1 MKSNLLALLLGLAG
15 VATGVQAQEE
25 FVVSYDG
32 FYDRLKVI
40 EKGEFEFAR
49 VNFYLVD
56 IATLAPCGIKSGKI
70 VTETSE
76 QPLNYTQEAQ
86 LLLPFSEKLD
96 KDKAVIVVEPLDP
109 QHDCQI
115 KFQIES
121 AYFTNTHLTKQR
133 LYQLHHEF
141 DELLSDLS
149 GFFVSKLMGFLLP
162 EQQGVKV
169 TFASEPNL
177 SAPGVTCEKQVC
189 QFKVTDDWENDTARF
204 NTLSEVVTVTP
215 WIEK

>member
-1 MKSNLLALLLGLAG
+1 MKSRMLALLLGMAG
-15 VATGVQAQEE
+15 VATGAQAQEE

-32 FYDRLKVI
+32 FYDRLKVV

-56 IATLAPCGIKSGKI
+56 IASLAPCQLKAGKI

-96 KDKAVIVVEPLDP
+96 KDKAVIVAKPLNA

-121 AYFTNTHLTKQR
+121 EYFTTAHLTRQR

-162 EQQGVKV
+162 QQKGVKV

-177 SAPGVTCEKQVC
+177 SSPGVSCHKQVC
-189 QFKVTDDWENDTARF
+189 YFEVMDDWENDAARF
-204 NTLSEVVTVTP
+204 NTLSEVVSVTP

>member
-1 MKSNLLALLLGLAG
+1 MKSRMLALLLGLAG
-15 VATGVQAQEE
+15 AATSVQAQEE

-32 FYDRLKVI
+32 FYDRLKVV

-56 IATLAPCGIKSGKI
+56 IASLAPCQIQSGKI
-70 VTETSE
+70 VTETTE
-76 QPLNYTQEAQ
+76 QPLNYTQQAQ
-86 LLLPFSEKLD
+86 LLLPYSEKLD
-96 KDKAVIVVEPLDP
+96 KDKAVIVAQPQNP

-121 AYFTNTHLTKQR
+121 AYFTNTHLTRQR
-133 LYQLHHEF
+133 LYQLHNEF

-162 EQQGVKV
+162 QQKGVRV

-177 SAPGVTCEKQVC
+177 SAPGVSCDKLVC
-189 QFKVTDDWENDTARF
+189 QFLVTDDWENDTARF
-204 NTLSEVVTVTP
+204 NTLSEVVSVTP

>member
-1 MKSNLLALLLGLAG
+1 MKNRMLALLLGLAG
-15 VATGVQAQEE
+15 AASSVQAQEE

-32 FYDRLKVI
+32 FYDRLKVV

-56 IATLAPCGIKSGKI
+56 IASLAPCQIQSGKI
-70 VTETSE
+70 VTENTE
-76 QPLNYTQEAQ
+76 QPLNYTQQAQ

-96 KDKAVIVVEPLDP
+96 KDKAVIVAQPKNP

-162 EQQGVKV
+162 QQKGVKV

-177 SAPGVTCEKQVC
+177 SAPGVSCDKQVC
-189 QFKVTDDWENDTARF
+189 QFVVTDDWENDTARF
-204 NTLSEVVTVTP
+204 NTLSEVVSVTP

>member
-1 MKSNLLALLLGLAG
+1 MLALLLGLAG
-15 VATGVQAQEE
+15 AATSVQAQEE

-32 FYDRLKVI
+32 FYDRLKVV

-56 IATLAPCGIKSGKI
+56 IASLAPCQIQSGKI
-70 VTETSE
+70 VTETTE
-76 QPLNYTQEAQ
+76 QPLNYTQQAQ
-86 LLLPFSEKLD
+86 LLLPYSEKLD
-96 KDKAVIVVEPLDP
+96 KDKAVIVAQPQNP

-121 AYFTNTHLTKQR
+121 AYFTNTHLTRQR
-133 LYQLHHEF
+133 LYQLHNEF

-162 EQQGVKV
+162 QQKGVRV

-177 SAPGVTCEKQVC
+177 SAPGVSCDKLVC
-189 QFKVTDDWENDTARF
+189 QFLVTDDWENDTARF
-204 NTLSEVVTVTP
+204 NTLSEVVSVTP